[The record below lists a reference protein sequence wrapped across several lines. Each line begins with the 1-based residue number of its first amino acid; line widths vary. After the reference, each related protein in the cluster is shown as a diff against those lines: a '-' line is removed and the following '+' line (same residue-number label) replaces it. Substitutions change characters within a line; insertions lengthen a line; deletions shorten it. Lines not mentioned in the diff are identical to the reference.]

1 MIEETFYV
9 ENDERMIKVKTFI
22 RQNMP
27 TARFKR
33 NPYKYSNGKWEFN
46 ISYELPDI
54 NKLSK
59 LLNEFYCEDN
69 PPIPPKKSLWQRILS
84 LNKFK

>member
-9 ENDERMIKVKTFI
+9 KSNERYEKVKSFI
-22 RQNMP
+22 RTNMP

-33 NPYKYSNGKWEFN
+33 NPYLCFDNKWCFD
-46 ISYELPDI
+46 ISYEIEDI

-59 LLNEFYCEDN
+59 LLNEFYYEDN
-69 PPIPPKKSLWQRILS
+69 KPEEKITFI
-84 LNKFK
+84 NKIKRFFKI